1 MRHVLR
7 FSLVALQLIL
17 AVALAERAALAA
29 DEDKFLGTWA
39 LNAAKSSAPAGSVPS
54 SATVVLSKTGEAGT
68 YKSVSDFNLA
78 GTALHSE
85 ITFAIDGKDYTPV
98 NTPAPPPGAPSV
110 TQSFERV
117 GSSAYKTLVKVS
129 GTAVATILNEVSADG
144 KTLKVTTTG
153 AGPAAGAGATATLV
167 FDRT

>member
-7 FSLVALQLIL
+7 LSLVALQLIL
-17 AVALAERAALAA
+17 AVALAERAASAA

-39 LNAAKSSAPAGSVPS
+39 LNAAKSSAPAGGVPS

-85 ITFAIDGKDYTPV
+85 ITFTIDGKDYTPV
-98 NTPAPPPGAPSV
+98 STPAPPPGTPSV

-117 GSSAYKTLVKVS
+117 GSSAYKASVKVN
-129 GTAVATILNEVSADG
+129 GTTVATILNEVSADG
-144 KTLKVTTTG
+144 KTLTSTTTG
-153 AGPAAGAGATATLV
+153 AGAAAGVMATLV
-167 FDRT
+167 FDRK